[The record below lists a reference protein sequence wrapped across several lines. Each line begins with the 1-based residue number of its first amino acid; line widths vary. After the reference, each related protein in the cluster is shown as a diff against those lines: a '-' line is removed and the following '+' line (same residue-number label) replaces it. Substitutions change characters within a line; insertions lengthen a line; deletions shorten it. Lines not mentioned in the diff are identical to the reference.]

1 MKFFFEKFWILN
13 LLNNLNLWDNFQKQQ
28 TLLELGSLQNERT
41 RHLEEIESLRKYK
54 LGRLQQNAE
63 TDKWREEND
72 RLIEQVEQFTIF

>member
-1 MKFFFEKFWILN
+1 MLN
-13 LLNNLNLWDNFQKQQ
+13 SWFKKKNLNLWDNFQKQQ

-54 LGRLQQNAE
+54 LDRLQQNAE

-72 RLIEQVEQFTIF
+72 RLIEQVE